1 MAFEDRRT
9 SESETPAAC
18 AQVARSLRAI
28 VDSDPVGSEVDS
40 GSSAWNGRTRAWSV
54 HAERHTGNRNRGTDS
69 ASVVKP
75 MKPLIIR
82 RNSFVILAMNEGR
95 TVGRFLESSFAF
107 INFAL
112 LRNSK
117 KTSWHSRKYRAPPRY
132 ARVSFSL
139 FDPLL
144 EGISVSSGRENFEK
158 LSTMIVWNFSKYVFS
173 FNFFSFYRLTFW
185 IQLLE
190 NLENA
195 FDPFLLRKVLNSDK
209 KKRLCSFIARS

>member
-95 TVGRFLESSFAF
+95 MPSADSWKVPSRLLISRCCVTRRKRADTRGNIARRRDTRASLFPCSIPSSREFRFPLDERT
-107 INFAL
+107 
-112 LRNSK
+112 LRNSRRWSFGIFPN
-117 KTSWHSRKYRAPPRY
+117 TFSRLI
-132 ARVSFSL
+132 SFL
-139 FDPLL
+139 FIVL
-144 EGISVSSGRENFEK
+144 RFEY
-158 LSTMIVWNFSKYVFS
+158 N
-173 FNFFSFYRLTFW
+173 
-185 IQLLE
+185 
-190 NLENA
+190 
-195 FDPFLLRKVLNSDK
+195 
-209 KKRLCSFIARS
+209 C